1 MAESPGDV
9 TVLLARMRS
18 GHNDALEQLLPLVYN
33 ELRRL
38 AAHYMRQERA
48 GHTLQPTALV
58 HEAYLRLTHQDRANW
73 QNRAQFMGVAGQLM
87 RRILVDHARERCA
100 AKRAALLT
108 TLDENAAR
116 QLADVSKPEE
126 ILAIHLTLERLER
139 LDPQQGKLVE
149 LRYFAGLS
157 AEETAQAMGLSL
169 RTVEREWTTAKPGC
183 ARSSPEKARDTATL
197 EPRQGGLS
205 IGRRVRTRT
214 PRSLS
219 CGGRHRR

>member
-1 MAESPGDV
+1 MTEPDREPAGDI
-9 TVLLARMRS
+9 TVVLAQMRA
-18 GHNDALEQLLPLVYN
+18 GQHAAVEQLLPLLYN

-38 AAHYMRQERA
+38 AARYMQHERA

-58 HEAYLRLTHQDRANW
+58 HEAYLRLTRQARANW

-87 RRILVDHARERCA
+87 RRILVDYARQRCA
-100 AKRAALLT
+100 AKRGGELL
-108 TLDENAAR
+108 TLDESAAK

-157 AEETAQAMGLSL
+157 AEETAEAMGLPL
-169 RTVEREWTTAKPGC
+169 RTVEREWTVAKAWLRAQL
-183 ARSSPEKARDTATL
+183 ARE
-197 EPRQGGLS
+197 
-205 IGRRVRTRT
+205 T
-214 PRSLS
+214 P
-219 CGGRHRR
+219 